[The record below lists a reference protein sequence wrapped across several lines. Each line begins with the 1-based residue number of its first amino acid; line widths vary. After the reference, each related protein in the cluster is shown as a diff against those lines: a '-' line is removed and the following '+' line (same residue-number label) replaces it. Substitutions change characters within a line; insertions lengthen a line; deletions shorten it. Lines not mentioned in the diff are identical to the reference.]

1 MARNMGFTVLVV
13 LTLGLGIGA
22 TTVIFSVFN
31 AVVLRS
37 LPFPQ
42 SEQLV
47 RVREIS
53 PHGNLFSISEPNF
66 LDLHESSQS
75 FSHLVA
81 VAYRSMTLIGDG
93 EPQRISGMGT
103 TRGLFGMLGTDPSL
117 GVTFSPADFELG
129 NESRVTIISHG
140 LWDSR
145 FGRDPDVIGAKLNL
159 DGTSRVIVGV
169 MSETLRSPIAV
180 DVWIPIVPDPASE
193 RAEHRLEAFGRLR
206 PGVSLTQARED
217 VARLADHLG
226 SVYPQS
232 NAGWGVSLV
241 TFREW
246 LIGER
251 ATRVAAVLLVAVG
264 LLLLLSCAGV
274 SNLLLAR
281 ATTRQREIALRAS
294 LGANRSRIAGQLV
307 VESFTLAVLGAGVGL
322 LAAVWAIPVIQQLE
336 TSPLPRLDA
345 VTIDGTVLGATILV
359 TLVVGLICGIAP
371 ALQVSSRDLSAVL
384 REGGQMVVGRARRTR
399 DGLVVAQLALAV
411 MLLVGAGLLTNS
423 FLHLLRVDPG
433 IETGNV
439 LLVELTPPA
448 DAYPELSREV
458 AILYRDLLAEVEVV
472 PGVTAAGASMVSPLT
487 GIRPANFV
495 GAEGNVAEQ
504 NDMVSVQW
512 RAVTPGFF
520 DALGLTLIA
529 GRFFDQREASS
540 ENSPFVEGDPEANVT
555 VVINQSL
562 AAILWPSG
570 EAVVGKRIMWNSPTG
585 TAMNVVGVVGNMRD
599 VTYPEEQGPT
609 VYVSHGTVPWPTMT
623 LVIQTVGDPTNVAG
637 AVRSAIWSVD
647 DGVPVPLMVTMQ
659 DALEGTALSGPRLNM
674 LLLSMFAAAAL
685 GLAAL
690 GIYGITV
697 YSVTSRTR
705 EIGVRMALGAG
716 PGTIVGMVLSRG
728 ARIIISGTVL
738 GLVAAFA
745 LSRFLTSLLYEIRPT
760 DLATYGLA
768 TLIITAVALTANYL
782 PARRATRIDPRV
794 AFTNE

>member
-66 LDLHESSQS
+66 LYLYESSRS

-93 EPQRISGMGT
+93 EPQRVSGMGT
-103 TRGLFGMLGTDPSL
+103 TRGLFTMLGTDPSL

-169 MSETLRSPIAV
+169 MPETLRSPIAV
-180 DVWIPIVPDPASE
+180 DVWIPVVPDPASE

-226 SVYPQS
+226 TVYPQS

-251 ATRVAAVLLVAVG
+251 ATRVAAVLLGAVG
-264 LLLLLSCAGV
+264 LLLLLGCASV

-281 ATTRQREIALRAS
+281 ATTRHREVALRAS
-294 LGANRSRIAGQLV
+294 LGANRSRIAGQLI
-307 VESFTLAVLGAGVGL
+307 VESLTLAMLGAGVGL

-336 TSPLPRLDA
+336 TSPLPRLDE
-345 VTIDGTVLGATILV
+345 VTIDRTVLGATMLV
-359 TLVVGLICGIAP
+359 TLIVGLICGIAP
-371 ALQVSSRDLSAVL
+371 ALQASRNDLSAVMK
-384 REGGQMVVGRARRTR
+384 EAGQMVAGRARRTR
-399 DGLVVAQLALAV
+399 DGLVIAQLALAV

-423 FLHLLRVDPG
+423 FMHLLRTDPG
-433 IETGNV
+433 IETSQV

-458 AILYRDLLAEVEVV
+458 AILYRDLLTELEAV
-472 PGVTAAGASMVSPLT
+472 PGVTAAGASMVSPLSGT
-487 GIRPANFV
+487 RPANFV

-504 NDMVSVQW
+504 NDMVSIQW

-520 DALGLTLIA
+520 DALGVSLIA
-529 GRFFDQREASS
+529 GRFFDQREASA
-540 ENSPFVEGDPEANVT
+540 ENSPFVEQDANPNVT

-562 AAILWPSG
+562 AAILWPPG
-570 EAVVGKRIMWNSPTG
+570 EAVGQRVVWNSPTG
-585 TAMNVVGVVGNMRD
+585 TTMNVVGVVGDISD

-609 VYVSHGTVPWPTMT
+609 VYLSHSIVPWPTMT
-623 LVIQTVGDPTNVAG
+623 LMIQTAGDPTNVAG

-716 PGTIVGMVLSRG
+716 PGAIVGMVFSRE
-728 ARIIISGTVL
+728 ARIIVSGTVL

-745 LSRFLTSLLYEIRPT
+745 LARFLTSLLYEIRPT

-768 TLIITAVALTANYL
+768 TLVITGVALTANYL

-794 AFTNE
+794 AFTTE

>member
-93 EPQRISGMGT
+93 EPQRVSGMGT
-103 TRGLFGMLGTDPSL
+103 TRGLFTMLGTDPSL

-129 NESRVTIISHG
+129 NESRVTIISYG

-193 RAEHRLEAFGRLR
+193 RAEHRLEAFGRLQ

-217 VARLADHLG
+217 VARVADHLG
-226 SVYPQS
+226 AVYPQS

-359 TLVVGLICGIAP
+359 TLIVGLICGIAP

-433 IETGNV
+433 IETDHV

-458 AILYRDLLAEVEVV
+458 AILYRDLLTEVEAV

-504 NDMVSVQW
+504 NDMVSIQW

-520 DALGLTLIA
+520 DALGLKLIA

-540 ENSPFVEGDPEANVT
+540 EISPFVEGDPEANVT

-562 AAILWPSG
+562 AAILWPIG
-570 EAVVGKRIMWNSPTG
+570 EAVGKRIMWNSPTG

-623 LVIQTVGDPTNVAG
+623 LVIQTVADPTNVAA

-716 PGTIVGMVLSRG
+716 PGAIVGMVLSRG

-745 LSRFLTSLLYEIRPT
+745 LTRFLTSLLYEIRPT

-794 AFTNE
+794 AFTTE

>member
-1 MARNMGFTVLVV
+1 
-13 LTLGLGIGA
+13 
-22 TTVIFSVFN
+22 
-31 AVVLRS
+31 
-37 LPFPQ
+37 
-42 SEQLV
+42 
-47 RVREIS
+47 
-53 PHGNLFSISEPNF
+53 
-66 LDLHESSQS
+66 
-75 FSHLVA
+75 
-81 VAYRSMTLIGDG
+81 
-93 EPQRISGMGT
+93 
-103 TRGLFGMLGTDPSL
+103 MLGTDPSL

-129 NESRVTIISHG
+129 NESRVTIISYG

-145 FGRDPDVIGAKLNL
+145 FGRDPDVIGTKLNL

-169 MSETLRSPIAV
+169 MSEALRSPIAV

-193 RAEHRLEAFGRLR
+193 RAEHRLEAFGRLQ

-217 VARLADHLG
+217 VARVADHLG
-226 SVYPQS
+226 AVYPQS

-345 VTIDGTVLGATILV
+345 VTIDSTVLGATILV
-359 TLVVGLICGIAP
+359 TLIVGLICGIAP

-529 GRFFDQREASS
+529 GRFFDRREASS

-570 EAVVGKRIMWNSPTG
+570 EAIGKRIMWNSPTG
-585 TAMNVVGVVGNMRD
+585 TAMSVVGVVGNIRD

-745 LSRFLTSLLYEIRPT
+745 LTRFLTSLLYEIRPT

-794 AFTNE
+794 AFTTE